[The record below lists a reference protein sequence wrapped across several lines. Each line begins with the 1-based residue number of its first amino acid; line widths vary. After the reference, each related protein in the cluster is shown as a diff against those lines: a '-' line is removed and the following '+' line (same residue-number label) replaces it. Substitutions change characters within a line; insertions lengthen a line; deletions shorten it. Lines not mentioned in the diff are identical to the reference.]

1 MASSKGAATLITLE
15 STVVVAPKLV
25 SCELEGEAAILN
37 LSTGIYYGLDKVG
50 ASIWEMISHPV
61 KVSLVRDAMLERYE
75 VEADRCAKD
84 LLALLVDL
92 NERGL
97 IEVINDADPR

>member
-1 MASSKGAATLITLE
+1 
-15 STVVVAPKLV
+15 
-25 SCELEGEAAILN
+25 
-37 LSTGIYYGLDKVG
+37 
-50 ASIWEMISHPV
+50 
-61 KVSLVRDAMLERYE
+61 MLERYE

-97 IEVINDADPR
+97 IEVINDADPG